1 MHLIRKCEVRLV
13 FPLLPL
19 FINPT
24 CAVVIHLVTSCGS
37 PAAGRGA
44 TSGEA
49 EALCSCMDF
58 VLVDALPILST
69 CLNPEMMKQHL
80 KEGANGRTGMQ
91 SRQASTL
98 CWVHAGSCSCRQWL
112 HKITKSVEL
121 LQGRTYFFLLK
132 AKKPCPAFC
141 IILGQPQQAGWKAG
155 GGKTPSLVLTSVSP
169 SLLLFWFVVAVSN
182 EKG

>member
-1 MHLIRKCEVRLV
+1 MHLIRKCEARLV

-19 FINPT
+19 FINPM
-24 CAVVIHLVTSCGS
+24 CAVEIRLVTLCGS

-49 EALCSCMDF
+49 EVCSCMDF

-69 CLNPEMMKQHL
+69 CLNPEMMKQRL

-98 CWVHAGSCSCRQWL
+98 C
-112 HKITKSVEL
+112 
-121 LQGRTYFFLLK
+121 
-132 AKKPCPAFC
+132 
-141 IILGQPQQAGWKAG
+141 
-155 GGKTPSLVLTSVSP
+155 
-169 SLLLFWFVVAVSN
+169 
-182 EKG
+182 

>member
-13 FPLLPL
+13 FPLLLL

-69 CLNPEMMKQHL
+69 CLNLDIARNDETTFK
-80 KEGANGRTGMQ
+80 
-91 SRQASTL
+91 
-98 CWVHAGSCSCRQWL
+98 
-112 HKITKSVEL
+112 
-121 LQGRTYFFLLK
+121 
-132 AKKPCPAFC
+132 
-141 IILGQPQQAGWKAG
+141 G
-155 GGKTPSLVLTSVSP
+155 GGK
-169 SLLLFWFVVAVSN
+169 
-182 EKG
+182 

>member
-13 FPLLPL
+13 FPFPHL
-19 FINPT
+19 FINPM
-24 CAVVIHLVTSCGS
+24 CAVVIHSVTVWEPCCWERSHKWRSRSVFLHGFCI
-37 PAAGRGA
+37 
-44 TSGEA
+44 
-49 EALCSCMDF
+49 
-58 VLVDALPILST
+58 VDALPILST

-91 SRQASTL
+91 SRQASTP

-141 IILGQPQQAGWKAG
+141 IILGQPQQPGWKAG
-155 GGKTPSLVLTSVSP
+155 GRKTPSLVLTSVSP